1 MASCRRAVLA
11 QATTTDVAELNK
23 KFGIKD
29 HVQIME
35 GRGGLPMVRLTHSC
49 GASADVYLFGGCVI
63 SWKQANGSEV
73 LYVRPD
79 AVFDKSKPISG
90 GIPHCFPQF
99 GPGAMQQHGFARN
112 LDWAIGS
119 TSADVQPDERDP
131 EVELVLTP
139 NDYTTKMWPF
149 KFRAVYTVVSRTWGL
164 TIWRRP
170 GCLGMA
176 ALSELQLA
184 RLAAGGCTCLPCV
197 VDLAS
202 FGPPR
207 ARAGNHRVPLFSQT
221 LHGETLKTD
230 FRVINEDTKPFTF
243 TAALHSYFEVA
254 DITKAAVRGLK
265 GLSYLDKVADPKNPA
280 KKTETADK
288 ITFSGPKVT
297 ASGTHA
303 TSASRVGLCPWC
315 ADGEACL
322 GSDDALK
329 QPMKLQNTLPCR
341 CTTGLS
347 VPECWGPGGAVSA
360 YEAAKACRLACMR
373 LHAIHVY
380 VLHAGT
386 SGRARRWPSRATGG
400 RTWWCGA
407 RGLPWRLATRSS
419 AASSAACAT
428 SRSRSSPGRAGG
440 RGWTFRW
447 STCNDRPAYWH
458 ASFPASDSHH
468 LAA

>member
-1 MASCRRAVLA
+1 MIAVPAGIACQRTLSVQRGAAPCRPAIALRRSAGRSAFVHTQGGRAVLA

-149 KFRAVYTVVSRTWGL
+149 KFRAVYTV
-164 TIWRRP
+164 
-170 GCLGMA
+170 
-176 ALSELQLA
+176 
-184 RLAAGGCTCLPCV
+184 
-197 VDLAS
+197 
-202 FGPPR
+202 
-207 ARAGNHRVPLFSQT
+207 T

-288 ITFSGPKVT
+288 ITFSGPKDSVYLNAGDQVELDVGTGAAVAISSDGWKDVVVWSPWT
-297 ASGTHA
+297 AM
-303 TSASRVGLCPWC
+303 
-315 ADGEACL
+315 EACYKEFCCVER
-322 GSDDALK
+322 GVCDKPVEVKPGESWRARMD
-329 QPMKLQNTLPCR
+329 
-341 CTTGLS
+341 LS
-347 VPECWGPGGAVSA
+347 VVD
-360 YEAAKACRLACMR
+360 L
-373 LHAIHVY
+373 
-380 VLHAGT
+380 
-386 SGRARRWPSRATGG
+386 
-400 RTWWCGA
+400 
-407 RGLPWRLATRSS
+407 
-419 AASSAACAT
+419 
-428 SRSRSSPGRAGG
+428 
-440 RGWTFRW
+440 
-447 STCNDRPAYWH
+447 
-458 ASFPASDSHH
+458 
-468 LAA
+468 